1 MTAHAR
7 ILVVDD
13 EPLLRAF
20 LEETVLQLGHTVIL
34 AASAQEAIE
43 QIQVGTPDLIM
54 LDIRMKGRDGL
65 SLLPELRQ
73 RCPNAPVMMMTGHGT
88 VESAVQAL
96 RLGAFDYLTKPF
108 SADAIE
114 IAVQRALSVG
124 ALKRENEALR
134 GRLSLQNAMVG
145 LIGRSRPMEE
155 LKSTLKL
162 VAPSRSTV
170 LIQGESGTGKELV
183 SRAVHEGSPRS
194 DKPFIKINC
203 AAVPSGLLESE
214 LFGHE
219 KGAFTGAVGRTKG
232 KFEQADGGTLL
243 LDEISEMDVA
253 LQPKLLRALQEREF
267 YRVGGREPVRVDVRV
282 LATTNADLRDRVS
295 EGSFREDLF
304 YRLNVVP
311 VRVAPLRNRRE
322 DIPLLAKHF
331 LSEVREDSAEELRIS
346 RGAMEALLA
355 YDWPGNI
362 RELMN
367 AVERATILCA
377 GTELLAEHFVLEMG
391 STSTQSGP
399 VGDTIAEREKSWIL
413 EILEKENGNRT
424 RTAKRLGVSV
434 RTIRNKLSL
443 YAKQRAAEE
452 EQMRAESL
460 ERAS

>member
-1 MTAHAR
+1 
-7 ILVVDD
+7 
-13 EPLLRAF
+13 
-20 LEETVLQLGHTVIL
+20 
-34 AASAQEAIE
+34 
-43 QIQVGTPDLIM
+43 
-54 LDIRMKGRDGL
+54 
-65 SLLPELRQ
+65 
-73 RCPNAPVMMMTGHGT
+73 MMMTGHGT

-114 IAVQRALSVG
+114 IAVERALSVG

-134 GRLSLQNAMVG
+134 GRLSLQDAMIG

-232 KFEQADGGTLL
+232 KFEQANGGTLL
-243 LDEISEMDVA
+243 LDEISEMEVS

-282 LATTNADLRDRVS
+282 LATTNADLRDRVA
-295 EGSFREDLF
+295 EGTFREDLF

-331 LSEVREDSAEELRIS
+331 LNEVQGESGKDLRIS

-377 GTELLAEHFVLEMG
+377 GSELLAEHFVLEVG
-391 STSTQSGP
+391 AASAQSGP